1 MNKTLLWG
9 LLAVLLA
16 ACSGGNEYGN
26 DTKNGFLR
34 SCTASG
40 RSTPLFCSCALDE
53 LQKEYNEQEF
63 LAIDNEMKATQRLPA
78 RLLQSMVPI
87 NQKCKKS

>member
-1 MNKTLLWG
+1 MNKTMLLG
-9 LLAVLLA
+9 LAVILT
-16 ACSGGNEYGN
+16 ACSGAEYS
-26 DTKNGFLR
+26 DETKNGFLR

-63 LAIDNEMKATQRLPA
+63 LAMDNEMKATQRLPE

>member
-1 MNKTLLWG
+1 MNKTMLLG
-9 LLAVLLA
+9 LAVILT
-16 ACSGGNEYGN
+16 ACSGTEYS
-26 DTKNGFLR
+26 DEIKNGFLR

>member
-34 SCTASG
+34 SCSA
-40 RSTPLFCSCALDE
+40 RNAPVFCQCGLAQ
-53 LQKEYNEQEF
+53 LQKEYTEQEF
-63 LAIDNEMKATQRLPA
+63 LALDIEMKTTQRLPE
-78 RLLQSMVPI
+78 RLQQSFTRI
-87 NQKCKKS
+87 RQQCSQT